1 MKNEFNRNGNENK
14 LIYSK
19 PELLIP
25 AGGIPQLIAAVE
37 NGADAVYL
45 GGNAFNA
52 RINADNFDIASM
64 EKAVDFCHLRGVK
77 AYVTL
82 NTLMRDDQLKPAIN
96 YAKELYKIGVDA
108 LIIQDLGLGQLI
120 KETMP
125 DFEMHLSTQGTIF
138 GVGGANMAESLGY
151 SRVVLAREMSL
162 EEIKRVCDKTQIET
176 EVFVHGALCFCFSG
190 QCQLSRS
197 FGGRSGNQ
205 GVCAQPCRLPYKLVG
220 RNDPKEE
227 KIPFGDKNPAESR
240 TDFEQK
246 YHLSPKD
253 LSLIDHLDELI
264 KIGVHSLKVEG
275 RLKSPEYV
283 ATVTRIYRKYIDE
296 FSQNGSYQISTD
308 DRQDLLQIFNR
319 GNFTDAY
326 LRGDSGDS
334 LMSSSFPKNQ
344 GIYIGEVKSIKKIKS
359 IYTFKISADTTKQ
372 LSAGDVIE
380 ARFHDESG
388 NLQTESTLIT
398 YIEYLNLNNKN
409 KNKNKKSEKSTHK
422 QQSAAYGEVV
432 VGDFSKPIPIG
443 AKIYRVISKELCERA
458 QESYKNLSMEDGK
471 YVRTS
476 GLNMKLYANSERVFL
491 EGYIEDYFDREPEK
505 PSECHLD
512 QAYEN
517 PSERPFEGTSEG
529 YIQEAPNC
537 GMNQSMKIKPV
548 TVSSTIQGE
557 LTPRESLDKIK
568 NNLGKLGGTPFHL
581 SKLEIESEIPIGIKI
596 SEINALR
603 RELASSL
610 EKEIIYSFK
619 RSVPIEYNSLGMR
632 TNSSQSEIDA
642 IGKTSAIGKEAAID
656 KTSELGKELKI
667 AEEFS
672 VDNPSA
678 TDNEPATGA
687 KFATN
692 NEHTTSAKNSIE
704 VYFYS
709 LNDFIASSNPLK
721 NLNRI
726 TILPLADILLK
737 GLPMQKVQDAVMEKG
752 YQDWIPYISNVSLGR
767 ENDIIEDKLTEAVE
781 IAKNKGIYLGNL
793 EWQEVFRDSGC
804 KLYGDFGLNCFN
816 LKTRELLQ
824 SIGFLHVEPSSETY
838 DEKNGAYP
846 LMTAEHQID
855 ANVLIDRK
863 NVEMRIINRDFSEQ
877 MILTLNGIKWNNF
890 GHSRRFYYSE

>member
-1 MKNEFNRNGNENK
+1 MKNEFNRNGNKNK

-162 EEIKRVCDKTQIET
+162 EEIKRICDKSKIET

-220 RNDPKEE
+220 RNDPKEG

-240 TDFEQK
+240 TDFEKK

-253 LSLIDHLDELI
+253 LSLLDHLDELI

-326 LRGDSGDS
+326 LSGDSGDS

-359 IYTFKISADTTKQ
+359 IYTLKISADTTKQ

-432 VGDFSKPIPIG
+432 VGDFSSPIPIG
-443 AKIYRVISKELCERA
+443 AKVYRVISKELSERA
-458 QESYKNLSMEDGK
+458 QESFKNISMQSGK
-471 YVRTS
+471 YTRTT
-476 GLNMKLYANSERVFL
+476 GLNMKLYANSEKVFL

-505 PSECHLD
+505 SSA
-512 QAYEN
+512 QAFEN

-632 TNSSQSEIDA
+632 TNSIQSEIDA
-642 IGKTSAIGKEAAID
+642 IGKTS
-656 KTSELGKELKI
+656 
-667 AEEFS
+667 
-672 VDNPSA
+672 
-678 TDNEPATGA
+678 
-687 KFATN
+687 ATN

-709 LNDFIASSNPLK
+709 LNDFIASSNPPK
-721 NLNRI
+721 NINRI
-726 TILPLADILLK
+726 TILPLADVLLK
-737 GLPMQKVQDAVMEKG
+737 ELSMQKVQDVVMEKG

-824 SIGFLHVEPSSETY
+824 SIGFLQVEPSSETY

>member
-162 EEIKRVCDKTQIET
+162 EEIKRICDKSKIET

-359 IYTFKISADTTKQ
+359 IYTLKISADTTKQ

-422 QQSAAYGEVV
+422 QQSATYGEVV
-432 VGDFSKPIPIG
+432 VGDFSSPIPIG
-443 AKIYRVISKELCERA
+443 AKVYRVISKKLCERA
-458 QESYKNLSMEDGK
+458 QESYKNLSMEAGR

-505 PSECHLD
+505 SSA
-512 QAYEN
+512 QAFEN
-517 PSERPFEGTSEG
+517 HSERPFEGTSEG

-709 LNDFIASSNPLK
+709 LNDFIASSNPPK

-737 GLPMQKVQDAVMEKG
+737 ELPMQKVQDAVMEKG

>member
-1 MKNEFNRNGNENK
+1 MKNEFNRNGNGNK

-25 AGGIPQLIAAVE
+25 AGGMPQLIAAVE

-125 DFEMHLSTQGTIF
+125 DFEMHLSTQGTVF

-162 EEIKRVCDKTQIET
+162 KEIKRICDKSKIET

-240 TDFEQK
+240 TDFEK
-246 YHLSPKD
+246 KHHLSPKD

-458 QESYKNLSMEDGK
+458 QESYKNLSMEAGR

-505 PSECHLD
+505 SSA
-512 QAYEN
+512 QAFEN
-517 PSERPFEGTSEG
+517 HSERPFEGTSEG
-529 YIQEAPNC
+529 YIEEAPNC

-548 TVSSTIQGE
+548 TVSSTIQGNVA
-557 LTPRESLDKIK
+557 PRESLDKIK

-619 RSVPIEYNSLGMR
+619 RSVPIEYNSLDMR
-632 TNSSQSEIDA
+632 TNSIQSEIDA
-642 IGKTSAIGKEAAID
+642 IGKTSATGKEFATA
-656 KTSELGKELKI
+656 KASALGKELKI

-709 LNDFIASSNPLK
+709 LNDFIASSNPPK
-721 NLNRI
+721 NLNII

-737 GLPMQKVQDAVMEKG
+737 ELPMQKVQDAVMEKG